1 VEALRTRG
9 RTVDNSWIATKQE
22 VDAEEAAQLVATSA
36 ETSAAAAAEGHVLQ
50 AMMAAQPPQPGKSK
64 PEEVLQ
70 LAHKSIDELRGLLK
84 ATAYVI
90 ASAPTLR
97 AKHEVRAACPSML
110 PHTWATNGEQ
120 ASRDERATTV
130 ATAAA
135 AAATAAAVAACR
147 AVG

>member
-1 VEALRTRG
+1 
-9 RTVDNSWIATKQE
+9 VDNSWIATKQE

-36 ETSAAAAAEGHVLQ
+36 ETSAAAAAEGHVLP
-50 AMMAAQPPQPGKSK
+50 AMMAAQQPQPGKSK

-84 ATAYVI
+84 ATVYVI

-110 PHTWATNGEQ
+110 PHTCRATNGEH
-120 ASRDERATTV
+120 ASHRDERATTV